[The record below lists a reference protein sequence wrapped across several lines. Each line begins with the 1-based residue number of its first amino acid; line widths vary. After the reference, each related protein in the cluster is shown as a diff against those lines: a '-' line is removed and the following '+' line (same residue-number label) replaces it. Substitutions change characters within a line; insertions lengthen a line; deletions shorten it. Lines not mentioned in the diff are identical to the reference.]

1 MTKYSIIVAL
11 LLIAI
16 SGIFNTF
23 GDNEIINNVV
33 TFTSLFLC
41 VILLLVTRIS
51 RKNLMNISRN

>member
-1 MTKYSIIVAL
+1 MTKTTKYSNIVAL

-23 GDNEIINNVV
+23 GDNEIIKNVV

-51 RKNLMNISRN
+51 RKN